1 MASKPR
7 KIVNVDA
14 EHLSSVLR
22 RVEES
27 LGEDDF
33 ALTQAIFESYAYLS
47 ELVED
52 KNTTIDRLRKLLFG
66 ATSEKS
72 DQVLG
77 ETEPTELPTDSEA
90 PDGSDDDSLADEP
103 PAKSGHGRNG
113 ADAYEGGQQIEV
125 AHQTLQPGD
134 HCPDCQHGM
143 LYQKAP
149 RVLVR
154 VSGQA
159 PLEARVYRMQR
170 LRCHLCGKVFTANPP
185 ANIGQRKYDATAAS
199 MIALLKYGT
208 GLPFNR
214 LAGLQR
220 NLRIPLPASTQWDVI
235 EAFASSVTPAYEELL
250 RQAAAGE
257 VLHNDDTTAKILELM
272 GKRRKKPS
280 QSNVAT
286 RTGIFTSGVV
296 AVREGCKVALF
307 FSGRQ
312 HAGENLSDV
321 LKHRS
326 EALTRPIQM
335 CDALSR
341 NLSGEL
347 KTIVANCLVH
357 ARRKFVEIYDRF
369 PDQCRYVVTAFK
381 VVYRNDATAIQS
393 RLSPQERLQFHQQK
407 SQVVM
412 DELHNWLECQL
423 SEKRVEPNS
432 ALGDAITYMLN
443 HWEKLTLFLRQAGA
457 PLDNN
462 LCERA
467 LKKAILHRKN
477 ALFFKTQ
484 NGARIGDLY
493 MSVIHTCELSG
504 VSAFD
509 YLVALC
515 RHRDAVTANPQQWLP
530 WNYQRAMDAAA

>member
-1 MASKPR
+1 
-7 KIVNVDA
+7 
-14 EHLSSVLR
+14 
-22 RVEES
+22 
-27 LGEDDF
+27 
-33 ALTQAIFESYAYLS
+33 
-47 ELVED
+47 
-52 KNTTIDRLRKLLFG
+52 
-66 ATSEKS
+66 
-72 DQVLG
+72 
-77 ETEPTELPTDSEA
+77 
-90 PDGSDDDSLADEP
+90 
-103 PAKSGHGRNG
+103 
-113 ADAYEGGQQIEV
+113 
-125 AHQTLQPGD
+125 
-134 HCPDCQHGM
+134 
-143 LYQKAP
+143 
-149 RVLVR
+149 
-154 VSGQA
+154 
-159 PLEARVYRMQR
+159 
-170 LRCHLCGKVFTANPP
+170 
-185 ANIGQRKYDATAAS
+185 

-381 VVYRNDATAIQS
+381 IVYRNDATAIQS

>member
-1 MASKPR
+1 
-7 KIVNVDA
+7 
-14 EHLSSVLR
+14 
-22 RVEES
+22 
-27 LGEDDF
+27 
-33 ALTQAIFESYAYLS
+33 
-47 ELVED
+47 
-52 KNTTIDRLRKLLFG
+52 
-66 ATSEKS
+66 
-72 DQVLG
+72 
-77 ETEPTELPTDSEA
+77 
-90 PDGSDDDSLADEP
+90 
-103 PAKSGHGRNG
+103 
-113 ADAYEGGQQIEV
+113 
-125 AHQTLQPGD
+125 
-134 HCPDCQHGM
+134 
-143 LYQKAP
+143 
-149 RVLVR
+149 
-154 VSGQA
+154 
-159 PLEARVYRMQR
+159 
-170 LRCHLCGKVFTANPP
+170 
-185 ANIGQRKYDATAAS
+185 

-257 VLHNDDTTAKILELM
+257 VLHNDDTTAKLLELM
-272 GKRRKKPS
+272 GKRRERAS
-280 QSNVAT
+280 QSDVAT

-341 NLSGEL
+341 NLSAEL
-347 KTIVANCLVH
+347 KTIVANCLAH

-369 PDQCRYVVTAFK
+369 PDECRYVVTAFK
-381 VVYRNDATAIQS
+381 VVYRNEAIAIKGK
-393 RLSPQERLQFHQQK
+393 LSSQERLQFHQQK

-412 DELHNWLECQL
+412 DELHNWLGCQL
-423 SEKRVEPNS
+423 NEKRVEPNS

-443 HWEKLTLFLRQAGA
+443 HWDKLTLFLRQAGA

-484 NGARIGDLY
+484 NGARVGDLY
-493 MSVIHTCELSG
+493 MSVIHTCELAG

-515 RHRDAVTANPQQWLP
+515 RHRDAVTANPRRWLP
-530 WNYQRAMDAAA
+530 WNYQQAMGAAA